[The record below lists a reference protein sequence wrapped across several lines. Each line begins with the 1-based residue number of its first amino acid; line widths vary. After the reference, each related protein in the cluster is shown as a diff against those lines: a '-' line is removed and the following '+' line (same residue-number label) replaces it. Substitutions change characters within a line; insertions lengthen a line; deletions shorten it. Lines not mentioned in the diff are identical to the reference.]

1 MKLSS
6 TYLIGCPTIHSIVY
20 PDKHIFTAVGAD
32 CNQPLGMESRKIPD
46 DHISASSEWDPNH
59 GPSNARLNFQPAG
72 GKTGAWSAKTNDVNQ
87 WLQVDFGDTKKVT
100 AILTQGRAEHDQ
112 WVKTY
117 TVSYSQDGIE
127 FIDYTQNGQKKV
139 SSPVCS

>member
-1 MKLSS
+1 
-6 TYLIGCPTIHSIVY
+6 
-20 PDKHIFTAVGAD
+20 
-32 CNQPLGMESRKIPD
+32 MESSEIPD
-46 DHISASSEWDPNH
+46 DRISASSEWDPNH